1 MRRVLAISVEQLYR
15 PSPGGI
21 ATYVRGLVAGL
32 AAVDD
37 PSFEVVGLTP
47 RGPAPSDVADLAL
60 RRVSTGLPLRVLT
73 QSWAR
78 WPLGVPRGA
87 EVVHATT
94 VAGPFAGGTARA
106 LHSVALHDLLWRDE
120 PTATTRAGA
129 KFHEARLQIL
139 ARREDVRVFTT
150 SPLLEERLVSEG
162 FTRSRLV
169 RVRLGVEHDVTG
181 ASHEQVRDLLAP
193 HGVVGPY
200 TLYAGT
206 REPRKNLTTLVAAHR
221 MARANES
228 ALGPLVLVGPGGW
241 GAVDTGDATVLGTV
255 ERAMLRALYRDA
267 AVVAYVPRAEGW
279 GLPPVEALATGTRV
293 VASSVTPSVAQNPEV
308 VLVDASDAAS
318 VADGLTRALETSDDE
333 VARTRR
339 RASVA
344 HLTWRQCAL
353 DHLEGWR

>member
-1 MRRVLAISVEQLYR
+1 VRRVLAISVEQLYR

-32 AAVDD
+32 AALDD
-37 PSFEVVGLTP
+37 PSFEIVGLTP
-47 RGPAPSDVADLAL
+47 RGPAPSGVEDLAL
-60 RRVSTGLPLRVLT
+60 RRVSAGLSLSVLT
-73 QSWAR
+73 HAWAR

-87 EVVHATT
+87 DVVHATT
-94 VAGPFAGGTARA
+94 VAGPFAGGAARA

-129 KFHEARLQIL
+129 RFHEARLRML

-150 SPLLEERLVSEG
+150 SPLLAERLVSEG
-162 FTRSRLV
+162 FAHSRLV
-169 RVRLGVEHDVTG
+169 RVRLGVAHDVIG
-181 ASHEQVRDLLAP
+181 ASHEQVRDQLSS

-221 MARANES
+221 MARACEP
-228 ALGPLVLVGPGGW
+228 ALGALVLVGPGGW

-255 ERAMLRALYRDA
+255 DRAMLRALYRDA

-293 VASSVTPSVAQNPEV
+293 VASAVTPSVAQNPEV
-308 VLVDASDAAS
+308 VLVDASDVAS
-318 VADGLTRALETSDDE
+318 VAEGLTRALEMSDDDA
-333 VARTRR
+333 ARARR